1 MAEVATPITVVPE
14 ERYVRCE
21 QPPAR
26 AQLRRCRGRTWLRV
40 GFVFVFVFVFVFMSV
55 SVFGL

>member
-14 ERYVRCE
+14 ERDVRCE

-40 GFVFVFVFVFVFMSV
+40 GFVFVFVFVSV